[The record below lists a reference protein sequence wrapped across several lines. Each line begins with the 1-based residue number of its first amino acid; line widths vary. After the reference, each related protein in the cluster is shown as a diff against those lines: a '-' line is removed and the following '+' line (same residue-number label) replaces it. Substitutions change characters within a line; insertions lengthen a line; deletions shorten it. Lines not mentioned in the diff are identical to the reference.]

1 MNDFLHIN
9 ASIIELLAAEKES
22 DYVFRSRFLVMS
34 KNLLQR
40 LITLDLISSQDNQS
54 TDGLNV
60 NIFDLVK

>member
-1 MNDFLHIN
+1 MNDFLHVN
-9 ASIIELLAAEKES
+9 ACIIELLAAEKES

-40 LITLDLISSQDNQS
+40 LIALDLISRQDNQR